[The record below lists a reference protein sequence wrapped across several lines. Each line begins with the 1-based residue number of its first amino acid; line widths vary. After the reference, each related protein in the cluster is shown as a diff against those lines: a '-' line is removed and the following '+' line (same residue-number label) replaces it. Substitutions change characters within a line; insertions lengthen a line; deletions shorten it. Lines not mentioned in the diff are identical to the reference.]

1 MARIIPPEEIGS
13 PTLDGRKVA
22 ILGYGNQGRAQA
34 LNLRDE
40 GVDLVIGQREGKSA
54 EHAREDA
61 MVVLPVADAVLRSD
75 VLMLTLPDET
85 AGAIYAAEIAPHLQA
100 GSSLLFTHGFNIH
113 FGFIVPPEGSTVAL
127 VAPKG
132 QALAVRNGYVQGTGV
147 PGLIAIH
154 KDPNGQ
160 AWEVAF
166 GYAHAAGYTH
176 SVLFET
182 TFAEETETDL
192 FGEQVVLCGG
202 MIELM
207 KAAYHTLVDA
217 GYSPEMAYFEC
228 VHETKLIVDL
238 LVAQGLEAMRRGISD
253 TAEWGGYLAGDRI
266 VTDATRAEM
275 RAILGEIRSGAFA
288 KGWVGEALKG
298 KETLTAKRRA
308 EADDDICRTGDS
320 IRSALNR

>member
-13 PTLDGRKVA
+13 PSLDGKKVA

-40 GVDLVIGQREGKSA
+40 GVDLVIGQREGPSA
-54 EHAREDA
+54 DRARDDA
-61 MVVLPVADAVLRSD
+61 MVVFSVSEAVVRADV
-75 VLMLTLPDET
+75 VMLTLPDET
-85 AGAIYAAEIAPHLQA
+85 AGDIYREQVAPNLTSGCA
-100 GSSLLFTHGFNIH
+100 LLFTHGFNIH
-113 FGFIVPPEGSTVAL
+113 FGFIQPPADATVAL

-132 QALAVRNGYVQGTGV
+132 QALAVREGYLGGRGV

-154 KDPNGQ
+154 QDPNAK
-160 AWEVAF
+160 AWPIAL
-166 GYAHAAGYTH
+166 GYAHAAGYTR

-182 TFAEETETDL
+182 SFAEETETDL

-207 KAAYHTLVDA
+207 KAAFHTLVDA

-238 LVAQGLEAMRRGISD
+238 VIAKGLESMRQGISD
-253 TAEWGGYLAGDRI
+253 TAEWGGYLAGNRI
-266 VTDATRAEM
+266 VTDRTRAEM
-275 RAILGEIRSGAFA
+275 RAILDEIRSGAFA
-288 KGWVGEALKG
+288 RGWVEEARSG
-298 KETLTAKRRA
+298 KRRHLALREA
-308 EADDDICRTGDS
+308 EASDEVCEVGRT
-320 IRSALNR
+320 IRSAMNR